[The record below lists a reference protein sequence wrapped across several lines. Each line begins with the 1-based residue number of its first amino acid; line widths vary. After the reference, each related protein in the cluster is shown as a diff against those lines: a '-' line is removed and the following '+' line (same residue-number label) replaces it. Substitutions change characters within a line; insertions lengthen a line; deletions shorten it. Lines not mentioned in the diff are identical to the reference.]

1 MKIVYMGTPEF
12 AVPTLKALHSSGF
25 EISLVVTQPD
35 RPAGRGKKEQP
46 TAVKRAAIELGLPVY
61 QPENVNTAE
70 AIERIAA
77 SEPDFLA
84 VVAFGQI
91 LKKKLLN
98 LPKTACVNLH
108 GSLLPL
114 LRGAAPIHR
123 SIIEG
128 HSETGITTMMMA
140 RKMDAGDMLLKE
152 RLPIGPETTTGDLH
166 DTLSEMG
173 GPLMVKTLNL
183 LAGGEITPETQ
194 NEEEATYAPKLEP
207 TEREIDW
214 SLDAVTIDRR
224 IRGLA
229 PSPGAY
235 TWFRGKRVILL
246 GSRLIGDSATPVA
259 PDTQSEPG
267 AIYISD
273 SNRLEVTAQG
283 GRLSIPA
290 IRQEGKREMPGIDWA
305 NGARIEGGET
315 FTTDPR

>member
-1 MKIVYMGTPEF
+1 MKIVYMGTPDF
-12 AVPTLKALHSSGF
+12 AVPTLIALHSSGF
-25 EISLVVTQPD
+25 EITLVVTQPD

-70 AIERIAA
+70 AIEKIADA
-77 SEPDFLA
+77 EPDFLT

-166 DTLSEMG
+166 DALAEMG

-183 LAGGEITPETQ
+183 LASGEITPEPQ
-194 NEEEATYAPKLEP
+194 DEERVTYAPKLEP
-207 TEREIDW
+207 AEREIDW
-214 SLDAVTIDRR
+214 NLDAVTIDRR

-235 TWFRGKRVILL
+235 TWFRGKRAILL
-246 GSRLIGDSATPVA
+246 GSRLIDDSATPA
-259 PDTQSEPG
+259 AQSEPG
-267 AIYISD
+267 TIHISD
-273 SNRLEVTAQG
+273 TNRLEVTAQG

-305 NGARIEGGET
+305 NGARIEEGET
-315 FTTDPR
+315 FTTDPQ